1 MYEFLSRTVEVESVV
16 EPQGATKRGP
26 RKQLLATLLYPANKF
41 SEFISEKK
49 VPRSKSVIVNMN
61 PLYDS
66 FYELMFS
73 FTAFWIIAT
82 SIMTFVCAY
91 SFRNS
96 FLSLIILTF
105 DISFF
110 MFQYLKGCV
119 RYIFTSLF
127 CMSKWEDLWN
137 KETCFVF
144 HFENSFR
151 SWDNQILSFQI
162 FKCHDVIKCLSMK
175 RETDFIE

>member
-1 MYEFLSRTVEVESVV
+1 MYKFLSRTVEVESVV

-82 SIMTFVCAY
+82 SMTFVCAY

-110 MFQYLKGCV
+110 ICFSTWKVVSATFLLVCFVCLNERICETRKHVLY
-119 RYIFTSLF
+119 FTSKTLF
-127 CMSKWEDLWN
+127 VLE
-137 KETCFVF
+137 
-144 HFENSFR
+144 
-151 SWDNQILSFQI
+151 I
-162 FKCHDVIKCLSMK
+162 IK
-175 RETDFIE
+175 F